1 MAPPPHGQ
9 NHAPRQHPAGCA
21 TRLGP
26 SGVAA
31 HKEPRKCEA
40 RHAKASWDTR
50 QPVSE
55 RLPENPAK
63 TRADSRKGETQR
75 DWNARS
81 ASRQSAQE
89 WLGDEP
95 QQGSPSSTGHH
106 SDHSTAP
113 AASSEEL
120 AESSAD
126 SSCGRGKEDLEMHPL
141 REEDGRKLGGNLLTL
156 LRASPAWASRRKY
169 EPKPLSTDEYTLWV
183 MQAREDKEMG
193 ADELNAETFGEDAGD
208 GWSFEEN
215 LAAVTELQKAEAQAW
230 KLQEEA
236 YAQSQAMSFGAGAG
250 AWCPWPQACRGRR
263 PRERLCDRRAA
274 KAKFTLV
281 VEALRYTI
289 LQELPCERV
298 EMLAPGDEGHLEHD
312 GKASGW
318 TLTLYLK
325 NRGHHADRY
334 PSVANESCRLRG
346 FQHDAPMVL
355 MFAQNAL
362 FKNAADTALG
372 WQLVGCFKGSDQRDP
387 SFVLSAVLFDEAMR
401 WTGVNVEVKRLPRA
415 HHSSHRGPAASQAD
429 ADAATGCVPVADTTR
444 VADTIDDNNTFEG
457 VQLQ

>member
-9 NHAPRQHPAGCA
+9 NHAPRQHAAGCA
-21 TRLGP
+21 TRPVP

-63 TRADSRKGETQR
+63 TGADSKKGETQR
-75 DWNARS
+75 DWNARGP
-81 ASRQSAQE
+81 SRQSAQE

-106 SDHSTAP
+106 SDHSTVS

-120 AESSAD
+120 AESSVE
-126 SSCGRGKEDLEMHPL
+126 SSCGRVEEDSEMHPL

-156 LRASPAWASRRKY
+156 LRASPASASRRKY
-169 EPKPLSTDEYTLWV
+169 EPKPLSTDEYALWV

-215 LAAVTELQKAEAQAW
+215 LAAVTELQKAEAKAW

-250 AWCPWPQACRGRR
+250 AWSPWPQACRGRR

-298 EMLAPGDEGHLEHD
+298 EMLAPGDEGHLEPD

-325 NRGHHADRY
+325 N
-334 PSVANESCRLRG
+334 RG

-372 WQLVGCFKGSDQRDP
+372 WQLVGCFKGSDERDP

-429 ADAATGCVPVADTTR
+429 ADAATGSIPVAHTTR
-444 VADTIDDNNTFEG
+444 VAHTIDDNNTFEG